1 VDKESNIVMNFEN
14 TIIIECPLEEAFAF
28 VADFENVPK
37 WNYFVKNVRKLSGG
51 AGEGTIF
58 HQIRQS
64 DQQDFQVTDYRPNE
78 AIAVETT
85 PGSQPQFER
94 RFVFES
100 VDGGTQIVDSWKLDL
115 GRHPLIQ
122 RLGAPR
128 VKAAVSANL
137 GKLKE
142 LLETGQPHLQDGREI
157 TR

>member
-1 VDKESNIVMNFEN
+1 MNFEN
-14 TIIIECPLEEAFAF
+14 TIMIECPLEEVFAF

-37 WNYFVKNVRKLSGG
+37 WNYYVMSVRKLSGG
-51 AGEGTIF
+51 PTADGTIY
-58 HQIRQS
+58 HQVRQS
-64 DQQDFQVTDYRPNE
+64 DQQDFRVTDYRPNE

-94 RFVFES
+94 RFVFEAM
-100 VDGGTQIVDSWKLDL
+100 DGGTQIVDSWKLDL

-128 VKAAVSANL
+128 VKAAVAANL

-142 LLETGQPHLQDGREI
+142 LLETGQTHLQDGREI